1 MYDNEAQACE
11 PEAAYFVPDASVP
24 WYCSTTPS
32 PLRFPGPPCTP
43 LASQSLVR
51 QRHTI
56 LFPRLATISVSM
68 RSCRWIVAFTDE
80 TGKVVPLRTYFD
92 GKPVVLA
99 LAYYDCPMLCTLVL
113 NGLTKALRTLSLSV
127 GTDLMS

>member
-1 MYDNEAQACE
+1 M
-11 PEAAYFVPDASVP
+11 P
-24 WYCSTTPS
+24 WYCFTTPS

-51 QRHTI
+51 QRDTI
-56 LFPRLATISVSM
+56 LFLKVSYYQRLDAQLPLDLS
-68 RSCRWIVAFTDE
+68 FTDE
-80 TGKVVPLRTYFD
+80 TGKVVPLRDYFD
-92 GKPVVLA
+92 GKPVILA

-127 GTDLMS
+127 GTDFNVLTVSFDAREILTFGC